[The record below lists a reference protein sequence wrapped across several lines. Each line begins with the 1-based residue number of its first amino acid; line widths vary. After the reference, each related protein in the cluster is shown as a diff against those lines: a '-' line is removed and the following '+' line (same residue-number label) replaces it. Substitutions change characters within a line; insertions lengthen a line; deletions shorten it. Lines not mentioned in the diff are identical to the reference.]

1 MLASGDVN
9 PCFDVPLLCR
19 LLDQL
24 VDARGAVRRIDVSE
38 TRAHLLLV
46 PHDSLIGSTVV
57 ISISGDVAKIFC
69 GVGAQLTIG
78 ADEDDADAELVSVVA
93 GILNGGACEYAAT
106 DETGELRLMLT
117 VEYERG
123 NYTFP
128 VTDEILLR
136 RIPAWDEVGA

>member
-19 LLDQL
+19 LFDQL

-106 DETGELRLMLT
+106 DQGS
-117 VEYERG
+117 RG
-123 NYTFP
+123 
-128 VTDEILLR
+128 VTCWIE
-136 RIPAWDEVGA
+136 PAG